1 MAKCKTSNTATA
13 TYLFCFIFL
22 TASSCR
28 ALSLVSLRPT
38 YQPSAYVYTWKAR
51 HSQELPFPNLLHLDL
66 AQACIPHGRC
76 HPSGEDLGTAG
87 FFYSTG
93 PGQQRQ
99 SIGRLSALHH
109 TQTGEELRWVAGKVF
124 YKGPENTTLGS
135 LCLLYSHP
143 SAKWIPKWIFPESG
157 LFCLGLAFR
166 LNSFQN

>member
-1 MAKCKTSNTATA
+1 MAKCNTSNSATA
-13 TYLFCFIFL
+13 TDLFCFFDNLLLPCSL
-22 TASSCR
+22 TG
-28 ALSLVSLRPT
+28 VSAATLPAC
-38 YQPSAYVYTWKAR
+38 AYVYTWRAR
-51 HSQELPFPNLLHLDL
+51 RSQELPFPNFLHLDL
-66 AQACIPHGRC
+66 AQVCLPRGRC

-99 SIGRLSALHH
+99 STGRLSALHH
-109 TQTGEELRWVAGKVF
+109 TQTGDELRWVAGKVF

-135 LCLLYSHP
+135 LCLLYTHP
-143 SAKWIPKWIFPESG
+143 SAKWIPKWIFPESR